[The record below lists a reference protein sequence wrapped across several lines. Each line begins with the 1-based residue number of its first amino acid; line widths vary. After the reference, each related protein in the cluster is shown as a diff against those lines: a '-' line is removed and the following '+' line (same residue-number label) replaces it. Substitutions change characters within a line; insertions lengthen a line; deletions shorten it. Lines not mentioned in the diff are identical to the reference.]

1 MHATKRNLCIKIKKK
16 ILFFFIAAFI
26 IMFLMLFNVQPAF
39 LLRSNYEKRAEYVN
53 IVFVVDKKGNRI

>member
-1 MHATKRNLCIKIKKK
+1 MHTNKKK
-16 ILFFFIAAFI
+16 VMHKNKKENFVFLIAAFI